1 MDILSHLFTSFFSEQ
16 KYYVIAL
23 VMLSFIINLFQI
35 NGLSLI
41 TSKIIQFVEK
51 KDSDQVWEYFRYF
64 IIVSVLSL
72 VIINIYRMLQ
82 NRVLSRM
89 RQWLRHQLLKY
100 VLLINREELDEINF
114 TTLSSPINRI
124 SASGFGLFY
133 NILNHVLPNVTLLLI
148 ITGYF
153 FYKNPFFGTFFL
165 LFNLLTIGYVYY
177 NWNHI
182 VGLRDDY
189 EKYFNNSEAR
199 IIDILNNL
207 DKIIHRGNSEN
218 EMDDFSAITEV
229 GITKGMNYLEA
240 VNNLNFV
247 CTIIIFIIVIIAICY
262 LIYLFFQ
269 KQITVTLFIALFT
282 VLLLYRE
289 RFTSTIQMFPDFMDF
304 ISRANFILELFDKMK
319 IDFKHVDTK
328 KYDSHN
334 LPFDEFRYE
343 NVSFKY
349 EQGDR
354 MIFENLNMTVKL
366 ENKIIGITGLSGNG
380 KSTFAKMMLK
390 LYKPTSGNIYLDG
403 VNLQDID
410 GDYIR
415 RNITYVNQNTK
426 LFDKSVID
434 NIYYGCDDREHC
446 DKYLKMIMKYP
457 KISELFKNIDMNT
470 KQAGLLGE
478 NLSGGQRQVVNFIG
492 GLVLPSKVV
501 ILDEPTNA
509 LDIELKKEIIK
520 LIRDFKAHKKCI
532 IVISHDK
539 DVFAIYDKRIEI

>member
-1 MDILSHLFTSFFSEQ
+1 MNILLHLFTTFFTEQ

-23 VMLSFIINLFQI
+23 IFLSFIINLFQI
-35 NGLSLI
+35 NGISLI
-41 TSKIIQFVEK
+41 TSKIIQFIEK
-51 KDSDQVWEYFRYF
+51 KDSDKVWEYFRYF
-64 IIVSVLSL
+64 IIISVIAL

-133 NILNHVLPNVTLLLI
+133 NVLNSVLPNITLMII
-148 ITGYF
+148 ITCYF
-153 FYKNPFFGTFFL
+153 FYKNPLFGTFFL
-165 LFNLLTIGYVYY
+165 LFNMLTIGYVYY
-177 NWNHI
+177 NWSHI

-189 EKYFNNSEAR
+189 EVYFNNSESR

-207 DKIIHRGNSEN
+207 DKVIHRGNSEK

-229 GITKGMNYLEA
+229 GIKKGMNYLEA
-240 VNNLNFV
+240 VNYLNFV
-247 CTIIIFIIVIIAICY
+247 CTIIIFIIVVISIGF

-269 KQITVTLFIALFT
+269 KEITVTLFIALFT

-304 ISRANFILELFDKMK
+304 IARSNFILDLFDKMK
-319 IDFKHVDTK
+319 IDFNDINSK

-334 LPFDEFRYE
+334 LQFDEFRYE

-349 EQGDR
+349 EKGDR
-354 MIFENLNMTVKL
+354 NIFENLNMTVKM

-403 VNLQDID
+403 VNLEDID

-415 RNITYVNQNTK
+415 RNISYVNQNSK
-426 LFDKSVID
+426 LFDKTVID
-434 NIYYGCDDREHC
+434 NIFYGCGDREHC
-446 DKYLKMIMKYP
+446 DKYLEIIMKYP
-457 KISELFKNIDMNT
+457 KIRELFKNIDIKSKN
-470 KQAGLLGE
+470 AGLLGE

-492 GLVLPSKVV
+492 GMVLPAQIV

-520 LIRDFKAHKKCI
+520 LIRDFKKYKKCI
-532 IVISHDK
+532 MVISHDK
-539 DVFAIYDKRIEI
+539 DVFSIYDKRIEI